1 MVKTQYMK
9 RTLKIIFW
17 ISIILFLTNSEVS
30 AIKTSNYQPITQFN
44 TSFHTL
50 NGFVLIKASTIS
62 EPIDD
67 ITQIK
72 QKIISS
78 YFIELFNLFLVLLT
92 FGLIIYFWRTKN
104 QQKKNFNTKFDA
116 LTIAYTRAQENNKAL
131 ESKIRSRTEEVIDQI
146 NLHDDILTKLN
157 QSEIKFE
164 KIFSKNSDPMVVIDF
179 DTLMILDI
187 NKAALNMFG
196 LSFNS
201 EKSTHFLNLK
211 STTSSYFLLKIAAII
226 KNQEQ
231 VTNQIISQN
240 ISFNNQK
247 WFSITSQIIS
257 ISNKK
262 YYYISANNI
271 TMRKKAEISVVES
284 EKRLKMLTENINDMI
299 WLLDMKLQITYV
311 SPSITINLG
320 YHPEEILQKSILN
333 VISQNSFSKLK
344 ELISEH
350 LKKQTGLSSNIIIVE
365 LEFLHKDGSIQL
377 GEFKAKIITSS
388 YNQLSIHGV
397 SRDISEKV
405 KTEMALRK
413 SEQLYRLIT
422 NNVSDVIFTSD
433 TSLNFKYINNAVIK
447 FLGFTP
453 DEILNI
459 NQEEYLQQLSINKL
473 NSKLSEFFNN
483 IYEHKNPKSNL
494 IFESEIEFIAKDK
507 EQKWGFVQINLLLD
521 EKNYIFGLI
530 GTIHDITQNHKL
542 EIVKQ
547 NTNEFFKKLFFES
560 PIMMVIV
567 KKDGIILNI
576 NNAFLNKTTFEA
588 EDIQNKS
595 IENFFS
601 LDNISI
607 DEKLFQQKNKSKI
620 GKIKTKDQKV
630 LDILYDVE
638 LMSDSEDEESFL
650 IVMRD
655 ISQQLLAEKEALIQQ
670 EQFKALSEK
679 SPDIIARFDKS
690 IICTYINPIVESE
703 LLLKPS
709 IIIGKNIR
717 EIGLNMS
724 ESEFLFNNFIQVFV
738 DGKEKVVDFSLNI
751 NNEVKHYQSR
761 IIPEF
766 SGSNKVQTIMV
777 VTRNMSE
784 YIKAIMMLQLNIKQI
799 AFINKAIIFCN
810 QSKTLFELYRNI
822 LQLIIQEYGFN
833 GGGIYSYNEEDQY
846 ARLVHEIGLQ
856 SNFSQSIRLITPNS
870 PFYAPIYRERKI
882 LLISSKNKEYEKWPR
897 DFNIKTAMGMP
908 ILSKD
913 KVVGSISLK
922 SDQDIEISESTKS
935 VIITISQELGS
946 AIERIQAETM
956 HLESEENYRSLVET
970 TTDLVWKVNEYFV
983 YTFASTKS
991 INLVGYTPEEM
1002 IGKSFISLISVEEH
1016 LKIKKFLEMN
1026 KTLREKFTLVDVPLI
1041 QKSGKI
1047 IHVEING
1054 SPLIDALGNF
1064 IGYAG
1069 INRDI
1074 SIRKI
1079 NEDLRHSKE
1088 IAERMAQIKQDFV
1101 NNISHEFRTPLTSII
1116 GHSEIISNKTS
1127 DIEINTHIQNIQSN
1141 SKSLLRLIND
1151 ILDFSKIEAGKLD
1164 LQKESTNIYKFFD
1177 DIKLTFTPL
1186 AKSKNIDFTIDINQS
1201 NVTSL
1206 LIDELRLR
1214 QIVNNIVANAIK
1226 FTEVGSVKVVTTLIQ
1241 SDDSPNT
1248 IDMIISV
1255 SDTGIG
1261 IASDQLNSIWNT
1273 FSQADGQSNKKY
1285 GGTGLGLSICKNLI
1299 ELMQGSISIESN
1311 ENQGATFR
1319 IVIPYIEKS
1328 TEKATNEMYNILLNN
1343 KSIVIIDHDEF
1354 LYHEM
1359 LVLLASNNCDI
1370 SYITF
1375 NQIEQ
1380 NQAKLKATSIYIFHL
1395 DHYKESVKTSHIEM
1409 MMNKYK
1415 NTTIYITNNILN
1427 EQDSESKH
1435 LLSYPI
1441 GTKQL
1446 HNTLLKILND
1456 LFTRDNSLP
1465 FDLIQREI
1473 EDFDKNMLSILIQE
1487 IEQHCSPIWAK
1498 ASSNNSID
1506 QINQFERSIFKIAK
1520 THNINFLK
1528 QYSNEILIS
1537 IRRFD
1542 IEQLKI
1548 LLNIYPQIVKF
1559 LKKK

>member
-1 MVKTQYMK
+1 MK
-9 RTLKIIFW
+9 QTLKIIFW
-17 ISIILFLTNSEVS
+17 ISIILFFTNSEVS
-30 AIKTSNYQPITQFN
+30 ATKISNYQLITKS
-44 TSFHTL
+44 TASFHTL
-50 NGFVLIKASTIS
+50 PSFLLIKTNTIS

-78 YFIELFNLFLVLLT
+78 FFIQLFNLFLVLFT

-104 QQKKNFNTKFDA
+104 TLKKNFNIKLEA

-187 NKAALNMFG
+187 NNAALNMFG
-196 LSFNS
+196 LSFNNK
-201 EKSTHFLNLK
+201 KSTHFLNLQ
-211 STTSSYFLLKIAAII
+211 STTSSYFILKVAAII
-226 KNQEQ
+226 KNQQQ
-231 VTNQIISQN
+231 VTNHIISQN
-240 ISFNNQK
+240 ISINNQK

-311 SPSITINLG
+311 SPSIINLG
-320 YHPEEILQKSILN
+320 YHPEEIIQKSILN

-365 LEFLHKDGSIQL
+365 LEFLHKNGSVQL
-377 GEFKAKIITSS
+377 GEFKAKIINSS

-433 TSLNFKYINNAVIK
+433 TSLNFKYINNAVFK
-447 FLGFTP
+447 FLGYTP
-453 DEILNI
+453 DEILSI

-473 NSKLSEFFNN
+473 NSELSIFFNN
-483 IYEHKNPKSNL
+483 IYAHKNPKSNL

-507 EQKWGFVQINLLLD
+507 EPKWGFVQINLLLD
-521 EKNYIFGLI
+521 EKHYIFGLI

-547 NTNEFFKKLFFES
+547 NTNDFFKKLFFES

-567 KKDGIILNI
+567 KRDGVIINI

-588 EDIQNKS
+588 EDIENKS
-595 IENFFS
+595 IENFFDLGHLS
-601 LDNISI
+601 L

-630 LDILYDVE
+630 IDILYDVE
-638 LMSDSEDEESFL
+638 LMSDSLEEESFL
-650 IVMRD
+650 LVMRD
-655 ISQQLLAEKEALIQQ
+655 ISQQLLAENEALIQQ
-670 EQFKALSEK
+670 QQFKALSEK

-717 EIGLNMS
+717 EFGLNMG

-761 IIPEF
+761 IIPEY
-766 SGSNKVQTIMV
+766 SGSHKVQTIMV

-856 SNFSQSIRLITPNS
+856 PNFSKSIRLLTPDS
-870 PFYAPIYRERKI
+870 PFYAPIYVERNI
-882 LLISSKNKEYEKWPR
+882 LLISSKNKSYGTWPR

-913 KVVGSISLK
+913 KVVGSINLK
-922 SDQDIEISESTKS
+922 SDQEIEINESIKS

-956 HLESEENYRSLVET
+956 HLESEENYRSLVEN
-970 TTDLVWKVNEYFV
+970 TTDLVWKVNEFFV

-1002 IGKSFISLISVEEH
+1002 IGMSFISLISVEEH

-1054 SPLIDALGNF
+1054 SPLIDTQGNF

-1088 IAERMAQIKQDFV
+1088 IAERMAQIKQEFV

-1127 DIEINTHIQNIQSN
+1127 DIEINSHIQNIQSN

-1186 AKSKNIDFTIDINQS
+1186 AKNKNIDFTIEINQN
-1201 NVTSL
+1201 NVSSL

-1311 ENQGATFR
+1311 EYQGATFR
-1319 IVIPYIEKS
+1319 IVIPSIEKS
-1328 TEKATNEMYNILLNN
+1328 SEKATNEMYNILLNN

-1354 LYHEM
+1354 LYHEL

-1395 DHYKESVKTSHIEM
+1395 DHYKESVKTSHIER
-1409 MMNKYK
+1409 MMNKFK
-1415 NTTIYITNNILN
+1415 STTIYITNDILN
-1427 EQDSESKH
+1427 EQERESKY

-1446 HNTLLKILND
+1446 HNTLIKILND
-1456 LFTRDNSLP
+1456 LFTKDNSLP

-1473 EDFDKNMLSILIQE
+1473 EQFENDMLPFLVQE

-1498 ASSNNSID
+1498 ATSNNSIE

-1559 LKKK
+1559 LKKNYTC